1 MRSCPACHRS
11 VPDTA
16 TVCPHPGCGKP
27 LGAVAHPAI
36 KRPPPPGPVRINPP
50 GEAPRTYA
58 RPPSRGILRAL
69 GLTVGLLLLLVLIGG
84 VWYVAAVL
92 KYAQLDPDIRV
103 VRDKKSPQK
112 LLLEYQPLSGGQLA
126 ARCDAAGQQLEM
138 LKQLPP
144 QDAGEQQQT
153 ELPWSGIQPGD
164 QVRLTFRDGWWTS
177 TKELTVPEAP
187 RPLAKAATKPT
198 SKPQPQSKPEPAKPL
213 AVSEEPDKPKL
224 AVAEEPHVD
233 TKKGTPEEPKTVVEE
248 KPAEVLGLYSARTKP
263 DREKWIGQVGGTPE
277 SEIGVADGLAWLA
290 RHQGEDGH
298 WGPDCLGSG
307 AGSRCEKGHPCD
319 RPGEAFEGA
328 YTGLAVLAFQA
339 GGHYYFNHHKY
350 SDNVAH
356 GLDIMVAQQG
366 LAGELVGSQN
376 TLAET
381 PEETSKYNI
390 RYMYEHAIGTFA
402 LAEACALAKA
412 SGEKPNE
419 QYLAAATKAV
429 RFIESQQHDDG
440 GWRYTSDK
448 NAPSDCSVSG
458 WSMLAL
464 KTAMEAEIKVD
475 QQTIQRMV
483 EFFKNQ
489 SDSLTGRT
497 HYQTPRYGTDALT
510 GVGMMVDQFILHQPQ
525 SQLVQL
531 AAPYLADQAEA
542 LWGAKPNGING
553 INAIFSG
560 SDFYTWYNCT
570 LAMFQAGGDPWNR
583 WNAVVRDHVHKLQI
597 GGEECQRGSWEPN
610 GRWGEGGRIYTTAL
624 GVLTLEVYY
633 RFAREQ
639 AAKKK

>member
-1 MRSCPACHRS
+1 MN
-11 VPDTA
+11 
-16 TVCPHPGCGKP
+16 P
-27 LGAVAHPAI
+27 L
-36 KRPPPPGPVRINPP
+36 

-58 RPPSRGILRAL
+58 RPPNRGILRAV
-69 GLTVGLLLLLVLIGG
+69 GLMVGLLLLLVLVGG

-92 KYAQLDPDIRV
+92 KYAQLDPQIRL
-103 VRDKKSPQK
+103 VRDETSPQK
-112 LLLEYQPLSGGQLA
+112 LLLEYQPLSGGQLT

-138 LKQLPP
+138 LKQLSP

-164 QVRLTFRDGWWTS
+164 QVRLTYRNGWWTA
-177 TKELTVPEAP
+177 TEELTVPESP
-187 RPLAKAATKPT
+187 RPLAKAATKPKSAPT
-198 SKPQPQSKPEPAKPL
+198 PQPHPKPEPVTNI
-213 AVSEEPDKPKL
+213 AVSKKPDKPKL
-224 AVAEEPHVD
+224 AVVEEPHAD
-233 TKKGTPEEPKTVVEE
+233 TKKGTPEEPKTGVAQE
-248 KPAEVLGLYSARTKP
+248 PEVLGLYSARTKP
-263 DREKWIGQVGGTPE
+263 DRAKWITQVGGTPE
-277 SEIGVADGLAWLA
+277 SESGVAEGLAWLA
-290 RHQGEDGH
+290 RHQAEDGH

-307 AGSRCEKGHPCD
+307 PGSRCEQQHPCTS
-319 RPGEAFEGA
+319 PGEAFEGA

-339 GGHYYFNHHKY
+339 GGHYYFNKHKY

-356 GLDIMVAQQG
+356 GLDVMVAQQG
-366 LAGELVGSQN
+366 LEGELVGSQN
-376 TLAET
+376 VLAENAG
-381 PEETSKYNI
+381 ETSKYNM

-402 LAEACALAKA
+402 LAEACATAKA
-412 SGEKPNE
+412 AGEHPNE
-419 QYLAAATKAV
+419 KYLAAATKAV

-440 GWRYTSDK
+440 GWRYTTNK

-464 KTAMEAEIKVD
+464 KTALEAEIKVD
-475 QQTIQRMV
+475 AQTIQRMV

-489 SDSLTGRT
+489 ADSLTGRT

-542 LWGAKPNGING
+542 TWGPNRNGINPLL
-553 INAIFSG
+553 SG

-583 WNAVVRDHVHKLQI
+583 WNAVIRDHVHKLQI